1 MRRDHAKTYCLEKG
15 AFNSEVRILK
25 KRGKVKFNLNED
37 KIPFPPTAKRLL
49 QGQGKETEAGV
60 KSGLAHVLSRGCG
73 KNSGTRAYILKC
85 TTCLSL
91 TGTGIFWAF
100 FLCHPWFLSFLQ
112 LGYHTRFGKL
122 ISCL

>member
-1 MRRDHAKTYCLEKG
+1 MHNLLLRKRRFQFRGQDTKEKRE
-15 AFNSEVRILK
+15 SQ
-25 KRGKVKFNLNED
+25 FNLNED

-49 QGQGKETEAGV
+49 QDQGKETEGGV

-73 KNSGTRAYILKC
+73 KNSESWAYILKC

-91 TGTGIFWAF
+91 SRTGIFWAF